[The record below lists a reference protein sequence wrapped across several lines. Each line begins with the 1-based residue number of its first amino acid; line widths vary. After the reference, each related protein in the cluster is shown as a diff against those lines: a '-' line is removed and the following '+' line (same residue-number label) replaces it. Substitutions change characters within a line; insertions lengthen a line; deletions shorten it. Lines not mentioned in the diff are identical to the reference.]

1 MTTRTTCLITGAAS
15 GIGRALALRLASP
28 GTRLVLHTRQN
39 REGLEAAAADAAAKG
54 AETVLVYGDLAAP
67 GACAAAVDACGGR
80 LDWLVSNAGFA
91 DKRRVA
97 ELPED
102 AMRYAHAGITDA
114 FFHLIRA
121 AQPLLKQSENG
132 RVVAVSSFVGH
143 RFPPK
148 GALFPASAQAK
159 AGLEALAKAFAAEM
173 AEHRVTVNTVSP
185 GYIQKDAGAHSALTA
200 EQFKTMAERIPLA
213 RLGAADEVAATIQFL
228 LQPAAAYITGQVIH
242 VDGGLGLA

>member
-1 MTTRTTCLITGAAS
+1 MDQQTTCLITGAAS

-28 GTRLVLHTRQN
+28 ETTLVLHTRQN
-39 REGLEAAAADAAAKG
+39 RQGLEAVAAEAQAKG
-54 AETVLVYGDLAAP
+54 AETVLVYGDLSDTK
-67 GACAAAVDACGGR
+67 ACIEAVEACGGK

-91 DKRRVA
+91 DKRRIA
-97 ELPED
+97 DLPND
-102 AMRYAHAGITDA
+102 AIRYAHAGITDA
-114 FFHLIRA
+114 FFHLIQS
-121 AQPLLKQSENG
+121 AQPLLQQSNQG

-173 AEHRVTVNTVSP
+173 SEHLVTVNTVSP

-200 EQFKTMAERIPLA
+200 EQFKEMAERIPFA
-213 RLGAADEVAATIQFL
+213 RLGKADEVAATIQFL

-242 VDGGLGLA
+242 VDGGIGL